1 MPRTKKTRIPP
12 QSSSQPY
19 GRTLVV
25 AQRSPEQGKAPRPNR
40 DVKKVPGIP
49 RNRRRQQYGRTLVVA
64 QRSPELGTVSCRDRR
79 AMCVQVHVTNPIF
92 SNDILS
98 GVSDGHIMPAAF
110 PNGGGRFFYPQGV
123 PTGRC
128 LENGVLFQS
137 AMPEYSAQI
146 RPNPENPCVVISMFM
161 SGMEGFAI
169 LPKSKGFRVD
179 LGFLPSTKDRDALGV
194 SSKKHRRNYSVARF
208 QAGFFFG

>member
-110 PNGGGRFFYPQGV
+110 PNGGGGFSTHRASLLDAVWKTGYYFNQRCRNTLRKSDPIRKTRVWSSQCLCQGW
-123 PTGRC
+123 R
-128 LENGVLFQS
+128 
-137 AMPEYSAQI
+137 A
-146 RPNPENPCVVISMFM
+146 
-161 SGMEGFAI
+161 
-169 LPKSKGFRVD
+169 
-179 LGFLPSTKDRDALGV
+179 LPSSQKARAFALIWDFSQARKTV
-194 SSKKHRRNYSVARF
+194 MLSAFPPKKHRRNYSVARF